1 MLRDG
6 LFERFACDSVFGM
19 HNRPG
24 LPIGKFAMLLRVIR
38 GSLDTPR
45 DLLLFLLLS
54 PVFCLTS
61 ATLSLSGMLAL
72 GAVAF

>member
-1 MLRDG
+1 
-6 LFERFACDSVFGM
+6 M

-24 LPIGKFAMLLRVIR
+24 LPIGKFAMLRRGIR

-54 PVFCLTS
+54 PVFCPTS

-72 GAVAF
+72 GAVHFADPMVN